1 MKSNLI
7 DIHLLKFLS
16 LSFSL
21 NLLGTNMYR
30 DHCIQIIDQR
40 LSRPTKRLS
49 SSRSILSTHVSVI
62 KLLGAISL
70 FHYIEG
76 IG

>member
-1 MKSNLI
+1 
-7 DIHLLKFLS
+7 
-16 LSFSL
+16 
-21 NLLGTNMYR
+21 MYW
-30 DHCIQIIDQR
+30 DHYIQIIDQR

-49 SSRSILSTHVSVI
+49 SPRSILSTHVSVI